1 MEWTHASGSVSVVK
15 DPKGIRV
22 IPRFNSMFDVDI
34 NVNREVSVLQ
44 EAYVHLGQSRLIDKW
59 SDCGRI

>member
-1 MEWTHASGSVSVVK
+1 M
-15 DPKGIRV
+15 

-44 EAYVHLGQSRLIDKW
+44 EAYVLLGQSRLIDKW